1 MRYERLKDIVKLAIR
16 MQGLRGGVTL
26 DEIQTEFGVGRRTA
40 ERMRDAVEWAFG
52 PLEIADGGDNKR
64 HWRLRSDALRRL
76 APLSAEELAELE
88 SAAETLE
95 RTGFEARAAALRELH
110 TKLRAAQRTD
120 SLARVEADIE
130 ALVQAEGLAMRPG
143 PRPSLDRDLLARLRE
158 AITTCR
164 IVEVRYLSQS
174 TGRHSRQR
182 IEPYGL
188 LYGNRPFLVGRT
200 DWNDA
205 MRLWRLAN
213 MSEARVT
220 SESFA
225 RDPGFDLES
234 YARRSFGTFQ
244 EEPVDVVLRFTSE
257 ANRDASAFLFH
268 PSQTME
274 ENADGT
280 LTVRFTAGGLDEI
293 CWHLVTWG
301 ESVTVEKPTELRN
314 RLAAMCAALAAHH
327 GIGPDCPRVR

>member
-26 DEIQTEFGVGRRTA
+26 DEIQAEFAVGRRTA

-95 RTGFEARAAALRELH
+95 RTGFEARAAALRELD

-120 SLARVEADIE
+120 SLARIEADIE

-143 PRPSLDRDLLARLRE
+143 PRPSLDRDLLARPARGHHHLPHRRGPLPVAVHGPAEPPAHRALRP
-158 AITTCR
+158 A
-164 IVEVRYLSQS
+164 L
-174 TGRHSRQR
+174 RQPR
-182 IEPYGL
+182 LPGGTDGL
-188 LYGNRPFLVGRT
+188 EEQEHAAVAPRQHERG
-200 DWNDA
+200 
-205 MRLWRLAN
+205 
-213 MSEARVT
+213 
-220 SESFA
+220 A
-225 RDPGFDLES
+225 RDRRELHRATPTSIWKPTPGAPS
-234 YARRSFGTFQ
+234 APSRRSRWTWCCASRPRRSGT
-244 EEPVDVVLRFTSE
+244 PPR
-257 ANRDASAFLFH
+257 FLFH

-280 LTVRFTAGGLDEI
+280 LTVRFTAGGIDEM

-301 ESVTVEKPTELRN
+301 ESVTVEEPDRTPQSPCRHV
-314 RLAAMCAALAAHH
+314 RSLAAHH
-327 GIGPDCPRVR
+327 ENSE